1 MTTQRSQ
8 TGTGAAIWSAV
19 EQAGLP
25 DKKYFKI
32 GEVAALIGVEPHVLR
47 YWQTQFPQVKP
58 QKSRSGHRLYRR
70 RDVEALLMVRELLHV
85 QRFTI
90 AGARQALRSLTRGEA
105 ADVASEQPSLLPV
118 TPNYRPFSAPAA
130 AVATEVVCIDVEGT
144 DDDEL
149 ADLLSRQ
156 LLEGQAEGEFVGLD
170 LDPTDEGAAVRDAG
184 PDPSEA
190 RGRAPTPLAAVRP
203 VARAEVAPLPAAP
216 PPPGVD
222 RRALEAARA
231 EVVALLDRLD
241 RADLEAARYAGFGSA
256 AKPEA

>member
-8 TGTGAAIWSAV
+8 AGTGAAIWSAV

-70 RDVEALLMVRELLHV
+70 RDVESLLVVRELLHV

-90 AGARQALRSLTRGEA
+90 AGARQALRGLARGEA
-105 ADVASEQPSLLPV
+105 VELAGEQPSLLPV
-118 TPNYRPFSAPAA
+118 TPNYRPFSPPTA
-130 AVATEVVCIDVEGT
+130 AVATEVACIDVEGVE
-144 DDDEL
+144 DEEM
-149 ADLLSRQ
+149 AELLSRQ
-156 LLEGQAEGEFVGLD
+156 LLEDQHAGDFVGLD
-170 LDPTDEGAAVRDAG
+170 LDPTDEGHAVRDGGVDPVG
-184 PDPSEA
+184 PRGSVAVSAAEGRLRASPEA
-190 RGRAPTPLAAVRP
+190 P
-203 VARAEVAPLPAAP
+203 ARFA
-216 PPPGVD
+216 PGVD

-231 EVVALLDRLD
+231 EVVALLERLD
-241 RADLEAARYAGFGSA
+241 RADLEAARYAGFGAA